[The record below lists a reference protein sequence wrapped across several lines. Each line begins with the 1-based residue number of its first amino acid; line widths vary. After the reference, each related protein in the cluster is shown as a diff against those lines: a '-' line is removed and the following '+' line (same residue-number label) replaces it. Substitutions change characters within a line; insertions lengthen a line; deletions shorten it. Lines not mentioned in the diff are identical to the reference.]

1 MHFYP
6 HNIADFNNATRHL
19 TRVERSVY
27 RDAIEHYYDTESV
40 LTKDFKS
47 LSKRLLCFTEE
58 EKEALK
64 TVLSEFFTETDE
76 GYFNERCNAEILKY
90 RANTS
95 AKAKAG
101 IASAAKR
108 KQKLTDVQHVLN
120 ECKTDVQLTNNQ
132 ELITNN
138 QETITNKKNTKKNNV
153 VVFESQKQNDFEI
166 FWQRYPKKVGKQAAI
181 TAWKKFNPRLD
192 DVMFA
197 LSWQIESDQWTK
209 QGGQFI
215 PNPATYINQGRW
227 QDQPIKQGVPF

>member
-27 RDAIEHYYDTESV
+27 RDAIEHYYDTESA

-76 GYFNERCNAEILKY
+76 GFFHERCNAEILKY

-108 KQKLTDVQHVLN
+108 KQKSTDVEHVLN
-120 ECKTDVQLTNNQ
+120 ECKTDVQLTNNHKP
-132 ELITNN
+132 ITNN
-138 QETITNKKNTKKNNV
+138 QETITNKNNI
-153 VVFESQKQNDFEI
+153 VVFEKQNDFDV
-166 FWQRYPKKVGKQAAI
+166 FWQRYPKKVGKQAAFN
-181 TAWKKFNPRLD
+181 AWKKNKPRID

-197 LSWQIESDQWTK
+197 LSWQIESEQWTK
-209 QGGQFI
+209 QNGSFI
-215 PNPATYINQGRW
+215 PNPATYLNQGRW
-227 QDQPIKQGVPF
+227 QDEPIKQGVPF